1 MIWFGLKLLG
11 IGKWLREA
19 ATALFGLIRAHPWP
33 ALAIALLLALAWT
46 WHGKSRAIGQ
56 RDAAIAGRVADRK
69 AYTAAQAEAERLQA
83 ETDHVAIDRQLAF
96 NAQQE
101 RNHAILEQ
109 TRRSA
114 VADYAASHA
123 VRVCRQAAGGAP
135 GGTVAAAVSG
145 DSGQPAGVATV
156 PDMVAVTRP
165 DFDNLAAGAVQ
176 NAERGQFLRWLIDSG
191 FAVPSR

>member
-1 MIWFGLKLLG
+1 MIWFGLKMLG
-11 IGKWLREA
+11 LGKWLREA
-19 ATALFGLIRAHPWP
+19 ATALLDLIRRYPLQA
-33 ALAIALLLALAWT
+33 ALVVLLALLAWT
-46 WHGKSRAIGQ
+46 WHSKSRAIGQ

-123 VRVCRQAAGGAP
+123 VRVCRQAVGGAP
-135 GGTVAAAVSG
+135 GGTVATAVSG

-156 PDMVAVTRP
+156 PDMVAVTGP
-165 DFDNLAAGAVQ
+165 DFDNLTAGAVQ
-176 NAERGQFLRWLIDSG
+176 NAERGQFLQWLIDSG
-191 FAVPSR
+191 FAVRGD